1 MFLTN
6 YSVEIFS
13 LNIKFLFTVSC
24 WIIFQT
30 MENKNRSHLIHLCSP
45 GKNILTVRQ
54 NSTKKRYFQKLLPTR
69 HTTSFQHLLDV
80 YTTSAT
86 SYRRLIDVETMS
98 CVYWVKHLLLIGF
111 WVVRFIPRTQFL
123 FQKKEKG
130 NKYVI
135 FKNKKCERSM
145 NKQ

>member
-1 MFLTN
+1 MFLIN

-30 MENKNRSHLIHLCSP
+30 MENKNSSHLIHLCSP

-98 CVYWVKHLLLIGF
+98 CVYWVKASPPY
-111 WVVRFIPRTQFL
+111 RFLGCKIYPKDAILVSEQGKR
-123 FQKKEKG
+123 K
-130 NKYVI
+130 
-135 FKNKKCERSM
+135 
-145 NKQ
+145 